1 MIYIFSSAYLCC
13 TKCRYSSCCAQ
24 ALKIHTSL
32 FHGPRAPFYNLGHP
46 SILKE
51 NVFCVCGFNT
61 NSGNKIGKL
70 LLKVRLFFRRFSI
83 FGAKTLLIL
92 KLTLPIFVSRAYVL
106 FSGNLS
112 NIFWEYF
119 QR

>member
-1 MIYIFSSAYLCC
+1 MSLFIILCPKIHLNFLMDNLEKMRQFLMICFLSSAYLCC

-70 LLKVRLFFRRFSI
+70 LLKVC
-83 FGAKTLLIL
+83 
-92 KLTLPIFVSRAYVL
+92 L
-106 FSGNLS
+106 FSEDSQFLVRKH
-112 NIFWEYF
+112 F
-119 QR
+119 

>member
-1 MIYIFSSAYLCC
+1 MIYFFSSAYLCC

-70 LLKVRLFFRRFSI
+70 LLKVRLFS
-83 FGAKTLLIL
+83 
-92 KLTLPIFVSRAYVL
+92 
-106 FSGNLS
+106 
-112 NIFWEYF
+112 EDF
-119 QR
+119 QFLVPKHS